1 MADEVRADDLQY
13 LVQRCLADDQ
23 IAMLALVN
31 RYQGQVF
38 GLCYR
43 MLGQRQDA
51 EDMAQETFVRA
62 LRSLSNW
69 DQEREF
75 LPWLLAIAGNRC
87 RTCLAQR
94 MRRPVSTPTV
104 EHLPDRQPSEEGA
117 RHLAEELDRA
127 LEQIRPEYRQAFL
140 LFHEQEL
147 SYTDIA
153 AALDC
158 PLGTV
163 KTWVHRARQGVIQL
177 MQRRGVF
184 MKVSHELPTVA
195 T

>member
-1 MADEVRADDLQY
+1 MADEVRADDLRN
-13 LVQRCLADDQ
+13 LVQRCLAGDQ
-23 IAMLALVN
+23 VAMLALVN
-31 RYQGQVF
+31 RYHGQVF

-94 MRRPVSTPTV
+94 MRRPPSTPTV
-104 EHLPDRQPSEEGA
+104 EHLPDRQPAADGA

-163 KTWVHRARQGVIQL
+163 KTWVHRARQGVIEL

-184 MKVSHELPTVA
+184 TKVSHELPTVA